1 MDNLYTRLRVYHIAG
16 GGVSVSY
23 SVDMDFTMIG
33 GRYVEGIRS
42 SIREEMRI
50 AGCDTIDLLHIPSW
64 EKRCCQPEELRLL
77 LKELEPS
84 CIEIPMYHPDDNI
97 GKESLEAIRAYCDVS
112 SVTELREMNPK
123 MIRNINE
130 SNGRRMIL
138 ASGNTPKVN
147 FDNDIVALFRYGK
160 FSVLNTGFVKTD
172 KIVENICRRELPS
185 IDIMILNDG
194 ADSADEVWASL
205 IKKKKPTILID
216 TTNNSYYIL
225 KDTNPESLGISTR
238 KTEKGDFLI
247 ISGIRRIESEID
259 ANKEDNISGMKYK
272 TESV

>member
-1 MDNLYTRLRVYHIAG
+1 
-16 GGVSVSY
+16 
-23 SVDMDFTMIG
+23 
-33 GRYVEGIRS
+33 
-42 SIREEMRI
+42 
-50 AGCDTIDLLHIPSW
+50 
-64 EKRCCQPEELRLL
+64 
-77 LKELEPS
+77 
-84 CIEIPMYHPDDNI
+84 
-97 GKESLEAIRAYCDVS
+97 
-112 SVTELREMNPK
+112 